1 LLCSVSFRFGKF
13 RYVLFRFGIFRFAFH
28 FAFYRYPKKKHLYL
42 TNQLSLFNFLKIDK
56 SAEAKRISSQIVKT
70 VIDRTV
76 YHGTNFA
83 PDIVNEIVNN
93 VTRDVGSKLQ

>member
-1 LLCSVSFRFGKF
+1 MYTKTGRECNLVKR
-13 RYVLFRFGIFRFAFH
+13 I
-28 FAFYRYPKKKHLYL
+28 YRNGTK
-42 TNQLSLFNFLKIDK
+42 KIDK

-93 VTRDVGSKLQ
+93 VTPDVGSKLQ